1 MAASFFEARNSHM
14 HPMLNTAVK
23 AARKAGAIIN
33 RASLDLDQLTVRS
46 KQDRDYVSEV
56 DQMAERAIIETLL
69 DAYPNHGIL
78 AEESGTSDARNGED
92 YQWIIDPLDG
102 TTNFL
107 HGVPQYSVSIA
118 LKHKGQIT
126 QAVVFDPARN
136 ELFTASRGRGATLND
151 RRIRASKRSKLSECL
166 IGTGFPFR
174 DFTFT
179 EAYINMFR
187 DMMKATSGLR
197 RPGSAALD
205 LAWVACG
212 RYDGFWEMKLNAWDI
227 AAGSLIAQEAGALV
241 GNFLGNEGFLESGNI
256 VAGNP
261 KVFAQML
268 QILAPHLPLELKV

>member
-1 MAASFFEARNSHM
+1 M

-78 AEESGTSDARNGED
+78 AEESGASEAKNGED
-92 YQWIIDPLDG
+92 FQWIIDPLDG

-118 LKHKGQIT
+118 LKHKGLIT

-151 RRIRASKRSKLSECL
+151 RRIRASKRAKLAECL

-174 DFTFT
+174 DFQFAD
-179 EAYINMFR
+179 AYLLMFR

-212 RYDGFWEMKLNAWDI
+212 RYDGFWEMRLNAWDI

-241 GNFLGNEGFLESGNI
+241 GNFLGNEGFLDSGNI
-256 VAGNP
+256 VAANP
-261 KVFAQML
+261 KIFAQIL
-268 QILAPHLPLELKV
+268 QIIGPHLPPELRA

>member
-1 MAASFFEARNSHM
+1 M

-33 RASLDLDQLTVRS
+33 RASLDLDQLTERS

-78 AEESGTSDARNGED
+78 AEESGAADAKNGED
-92 YQWIIDPLDG
+92 YEWIIDPLDG

-107 HGVPQYSVSIA
+107 HGLPQYSVSIA

-136 ELFTASRGRGATLND
+136 VLFTATRGRGAKHND
-151 RRIRASKRSKLSECL
+151 HHKRTSKHNKHTECL

-174 DFTFT
+174 DFSFA

-187 DMMKATSGLR
+187 DMMRATSGLR

-205 LAWVACG
+205 LAYVACG
-212 RYDGFWEMKLNAWDI
+212 RYDGFWDMHLKPCNQTTN
-227 AAGSLIAQEAGALV
+227 SQIAQEAGALV
-241 GNFLGNEGFLESGNI
+241 GNFMGDEGFLESGNF
-256 VAGNP
+256 VA
-261 KVFAQML
+261 AWS
-268 QILAPHLPLELKV
+268 QIFG

>member
-268 QILAPHLPLELKV
+268 QILAPHLPPELKV

>member
-1 MAASFFEARNSHM
+1 MAARSLNLLPDIM
-14 HPMLNTAVK
+14 HPMLNIAVK

-56 DQMAERAIIETLL
+56 DQMAERAVIDTLL

-78 AEESGTSDARNGED
+78 AEESGTTAAKNGED

-107 HGVPQYSVSIA
+107 HGLQQYSVSIA

-136 ELFTASRGRGATLND
+136 ELFTASRGRGAYLNE
-151 RRIRASKRSKLSECL
+151 RRIRASNRNKLAECL
-166 IGTGFPFR
+166 IGTGFPYT
-174 DFTFT
+174 DFSYA
-179 EAYINMFR
+179 EAYLNMMR
-187 DMMKATSGLR
+187 DMMRATSGLR

-205 LAWVACG
+205 LCYVACG
-212 RYDGFWEMKLNAWDI
+212 RYDGFWEMHLKPWDL

-241 GNFLGNEGFLESGNI
+241 GNFIGNEGFLDSGNI
-256 VAGNP
+256 VAASP
-261 KVFAQML
+261 KIFAQML
-268 QILAPHLPLELKV
+268 QTLAPHLPPELKV

>member
-1 MAASFFEARNSHM
+1 M

-23 AARKAGAIIN
+23 AARRAGAIIN

-56 DQMAERAIIETLL
+56 DQMAERAIIEILR

-78 AEESGTSDARNGED
+78 AEESGSTDARNGED
-92 YQWIIDPLDG
+92 YVWIVDPLDG

-107 HGVPQYSVSIA
+107 HGVPQYAVSIA

-126 QAVVFDPARN
+126 QAVVFDPTRN
-136 ELFTASRGRGATLND
+136 ELFTASRGRGAALND
-151 RRIRASKRSKLSECL
+151 RRIRASQRSRMSECL

-174 DFTFT
+174 DFSFS
-179 EAYINMFR
+179 EAYLNMFR

-212 RYDGFWEMKLNAWDI
+212 RYDGFWEMRLSPWDI

-268 QILAPHLPLELKV
+268 QILAPHLPPELKV

>member
-1 MAASFFEARNSHM
+1 M

-69 DAYPNHGIL
+69 DAYPKHAIL
-78 AEESGTSDARNGED
+78 AEESGATPSSQGGSED
-92 YQWIIDPLDG
+92 YTWIIDPLDG

-107 HGVPQYSVSIA
+107 HGLQQYSVSIA

-126 QAVVFDPARN
+126 QAVVYDPSRN
-136 ELFTASRGRGATLND
+136 ELFTASRGGGAFFND
-151 RRIRASKRSKLSECL
+151 RRLRVTKRTRLEECL

-174 DFTFT
+174 DFSFV
-179 EAYINMFR
+179 EAYTNMFR
-187 DMMKATSGLR
+187 DMMRATSGLR

-205 LAWVACG
+205 LAYVACG
-212 RYDGFWEMKLNAWDI
+212 RYDGFWEMHLKPWDL
-227 AAGSLIAQEAGALV
+227 AAGSLLVQEAGGLV
-241 GNFLGNEGFLESGNI
+241 GNFVGNEGFLDSGNI
-256 VAGNP
+256 VAANP
-261 KVFAQML
+261 KIFSQML
-268 QILAPHLPLELKV
+268 QVIAPHLPLELKV

>member
-1 MAASFFEARNSHM
+1 M
-14 HPMLNTAVK
+14 
-23 AARKAGAIIN
+23 KAG
-33 RASLDLDQLTVRS
+33 RSLSRDFGEVQNLQVSL
-46 KQDRDYVSEV
+46 KGPGDYVSQA
-56 DQMAERAIIETLL
+56 DRK
-69 DAYPNHGIL
+69 
-78 AEESGTSDARNGED
+78 AEEIIFTELSKARPGYAFLMEERGVVEGED
-92 YQWIIDPLDG
+92 AQHRWIVDPLDG

-107 HGVPQYSVSIA
+107 HGLPQYSVSIA
-118 LKHKGQIT
+118 LRHKGQIT
-126 QAVVFDPARN
+126 QAVVFDPTRN
-136 ELFTASRGRGATLND
+136 ELFTASRGRGAMLND
-151 RRIRASKRSKLSECL
+151 RRIRASKRAKLAECL

-179 EAYINMFR
+179 EAYLNMFR

-241 GNFLGNEGFLESGNI
+241 GNFLGDEGFLESGNI

-261 KVFAQML
+261 KVFAQIL
-268 QILAPHLPLELKV
+268 QILAPHLPPELKT

>member
-1 MAASFFEARNSHM
+1 MLVRSFNFLPDIM

-46 KQDRDYVSEV
+46 KQDRDYVTEV

-78 AEESGTSDARNGED
+78 AEESGLAEARNNED

-107 HGVPQYSVSIA
+107 HGLQQYSVSIA
-118 LKHKGQIT
+118 LKHKGLIT

-136 ELFTASRGRGATLND
+136 ELFTATRGRGAMLND
-151 RRIRASKRSKLSECL
+151 RRIRASKRSKLAECL

-174 DFTFT
+174 DFSFAET
-179 EAYINMFR
+179 YINMFR
-187 DMMKATSGLR
+187 DMMRATSGLR

-205 LAWVACG
+205 LSYVACG
-212 RYDGFWEMKLNAWDI
+212 RYDGFWEMHLKPWDL
-227 AAGSLIAQEAGALV
+227 AAGSLIAQESGALV
-241 GNFLGNEGFLESGNI
+241 GNFMGDEGFLESGNI
-256 VAGNP
+256 VAATP
-261 KVFAQML
+261 KIFAQML
-268 QILAPHLPLELKV
+268 QILAPHLPPELKV

>member
-1 MAASFFEARNSHM
+1 M

-78 AEESGTSDARNGED
+78 AEESGSADAKNGED

-107 HGVPQYSVSIA
+107 HGLQQYSISIA

-126 QAVVFDPARN
+126 QAVVYDPARN

-151 RRIRASKRSKLSECL
+151 RRIRASKRAKLSECL

-174 DFTFT
+174 DFSFA
-179 EAYINMFR
+179 EAYLNMFR
-187 DMMKATSGLR
+187 DMMRATSGLR

-205 LAWVACG
+205 LCYVACG
-212 RYDGFWEMKLNAWDI
+212 RYDGFWEFGLAPWDI
-227 AAGSLIAQEAGALV
+227 AAGALLISEAGGLV
-241 GNFLGNEGFLESGNI
+241 SDMRGEATYLASGNI
-256 VAGNP
+256 IAGTP
-261 KVFAQML
+261 KVFAPLLNIIQER
-268 QILAPHLPLELKV
+268 LPDSVTG

>member
-1 MAASFFEARNSHM
+1 M

-56 DQMAERAIIETLL
+56 DQLAERAIIETLL

-78 AEESGTSDARNGED
+78 AEESGTADAKNGED
-92 YQWIIDPLDG
+92 YQWIVDPLDG

-107 HGVPQYSVSIA
+107 HGLQQYSVSIA
-118 LKHKGQIT
+118 LRHKGQIT
-126 QAVVFDPARN
+126 QAVVYDPARN
-136 ELFTASRGRGATLND
+136 EIFTASRGRGAYLNE

-174 DFTFT
+174 DFSFA

-187 DMMKATSGLR
+187 DMMHATSGLR

-205 LAWVACG
+205 LAYVGCG
-212 RYDGFWEMKLNAWDI
+212 RYDGFWEMRLQPWDL
-227 AAGSLIAQEAGALV
+227 AAGSLIAQESGALV
-241 GNFLGNEGFLESGNI
+241 GNFMGDEGFLESGNI
-256 VAGNP
+256 VAASP
-261 KVFAQML
+261 KIFAQML
-268 QILAPHLPLELKV
+268 QILAPHLPPELKV

>member
-1 MAASFFEARNSHM
+1 M

-78 AEESGTSDARNGED
+78 AEESGQADARNGED

-107 HGVPQYSVSIA
+107 HGLQQYSVSIA

-126 QAVVFDPARN
+126 QAVVFDPSRN
-136 ELFTASRGRGATLND
+136 ELFTASRGRGAMLND

-174 DFTFT
+174 DFSFAET
-179 EAYINMFR
+179 YINMFR
-187 DMMKATSGLR
+187 DMMRATSGLR

-205 LAWVACG
+205 LAYVAFG
-212 RYDGFWEMKLNAWDI
+212 RYDGFWEMHLKPWDL
-227 AAGSLIAQEAGALV
+227 AAGSLIAQESGALV
-241 GNFLGNEGFLESGNI
+241 GNFMGDEGFLESGNI
-256 VAGNP
+256 VAASP
-261 KVFAQML
+261 KIFGQML
-268 QILAPHLPLELKV
+268 QVLAPHLPPELKV

>member
-1 MAASFFEARNSHM
+1 M

-69 DAYPNHGIL
+69 DANPKHGIL
-78 AEESGTSDARNGED
+78 AEESGAADAKNGED
-92 YQWIIDPLDG
+92 YEWIIDPLDG

-107 HGVPQYSVSIA
+107 HGLPQYSVSIA

-136 ELFTASRGRGATLND
+136 ELFTATRGRGAMLID
-151 RRIRASKRSKLSECL
+151 RRIRASKHNKHTKNQNETKNPNHNFS
-166 IGTGFPFR
+166 FA
-174 DFTFT
+174 

-187 DMMKATSGLR
+187 DMMRATSG
-197 RPGSAALD
+197 
-205 LAWVACG
+205 
-212 RYDGFWEMKLNAWDI
+212 
-227 AAGSLIAQEAGALV
+227 
-241 GNFLGNEGFLESGNI
+241 
-256 VAGNP
+256 
-261 KVFAQML
+261 
-268 QILAPHLPLELKV
+268 

>member
-1 MAASFFEARNSHM
+1 MKPLSPM

-69 DAYPNHGIL
+69 DAYPKHAIL
-78 AEESGTSDARNGED
+78 AEESGATPSAQGGSED
-92 YQWIIDPLDG
+92 YTWIIDPLDG

-107 HGVPQYSVSIA
+107 HGLQQYSVSIA

-126 QAVVFDPARN
+126 QAVVYDPSRN
-136 ELFTASRGRGATLND
+136 ELFTATRGSGAFFND
-151 RRIRASKRSKLSECL
+151 RRLRVTKRTRLEECL

-174 DFTFT
+174 DFSFV
-179 EAYINMFR
+179 EAYTNMFR
-187 DMMKATSGLR
+187 DMMRATSGLR

-205 LAWVACG
+205 LAYVACG
-212 RYDGFWEMKLNAWDI
+212 RYDGFWEMHLKPWDL
-227 AAGSLIAQEAGALV
+227 AAGSLLVQEAGGLV
-241 GNFLGNEGFLESGNI
+241 GNFVGNEGFLDSGNI
-256 VAGNP
+256 VAANP
-261 KVFAQML
+261 KIFSQML
-268 QILAPHLPLELKV
+268 QVIAPHLPPELKV

>member
-1 MAASFFEARNSHM
+1 M

-46 KQDRDYVSEV
+46 KQDRDYVTEV
-56 DQMAERAIIETLL
+56 DQMAERAVIETLL

-78 AEESGTSDARNGED
+78 AEESGTADARNGED

-107 HGVPQYSVSIA
+107 HGLPQYSVSIA

-136 ELFTASRGRGATLND
+136 ELFTASRGRGAMLND
-151 RRIRASKRSKLSECL
+151 RRIRASKRAKLNECL
-166 IGTGFPFR
+166 IGTGFPYT
-174 DFTFT
+174 DFSYA
-179 EAYINMFR
+179 EAYLNMFR
-187 DMMKATSGLR
+187 DMMRATSGLR

-205 LAWVACG
+205 LCYVACG
-212 RYDGFWEMKLNAWDI
+212 RYDGFWEMHLKPWDL
-227 AAGSLIAQEAGALV
+227 AAGSLIAQESGAFV
-241 GNFLGNEGFLESGNI
+241 GNFVGNEGFLDSGNI
-256 VAGNP
+256 VAASP
-261 KVFAQML
+261 KIFAQML
-268 QILAPHLPLELKV
+268 QIIAPHLPPELKV